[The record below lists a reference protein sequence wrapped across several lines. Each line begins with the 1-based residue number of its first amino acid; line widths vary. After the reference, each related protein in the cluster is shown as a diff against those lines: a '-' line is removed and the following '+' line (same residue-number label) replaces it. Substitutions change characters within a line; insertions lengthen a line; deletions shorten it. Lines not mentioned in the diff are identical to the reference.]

1 MDSKL
6 KEEFIAFLNSYQFIS
21 SSFSIHP
28 SLKSHTKRF
37 IDILGALTGLVI
49 TAILFVPIAIAI
61 KVDSPGPTLFKQVRC
76 GWRGKPFWLYKFRT
90 MIVNAEELKALVKN
104 EIQGP
109 FFKNKNDPRV
119 TRVGRILRRTS
130 LDELPQFW
138 NVLKGE
144 MSLVGTRPP
153 TLDEV
158 AHYTTFMWK
167 RLEVKPGITGEWQTN
182 GRSSISNFDDV
193 LRLDLRYQKNW
204 SLLYDLKLIIRTL
217 LILFQKTSG
226 AS

>member
-1 MDSKL
+1 MATVLCS
-6 KEEFIAFLNSYQFIS
+6 NCP
-21 SSFSIHP
+21 IHP
-28 SLKSHTKRF
+28 SVNSRIKRF
-37 IDILGALTGLVI
+37 IDIFGAWLGLGI
-49 TAILFVPIAIAI
+49 TAVLFLPIAIAI
-61 KVDSPGPTLFKQVRC
+61 KFDSPGPILFSQIRC
-76 GWRGKPFWLYKFRT
+76 GWRGKPFRLWKFRT
-90 MIVNAEELKALVKN
+90 MVVNAEELKAQVKN

-119 TRVGRILRRTS
+119 TRVGRVLRRTS

-138 NVLKGE
+138 NVLRGE

-158 AHYTTFMWK
+158 AHYTTLMWQ

-182 GRSSISNFDDV
+182 GRSLISNFDDV
-193 LRLDLRYQKNW
+193 LLLDLRYQKNW
-204 SLLYDLKLIIRTL
+204 SLLHDLKLIIKTL